1 MAPAAWMPLVLAP
14 APWCDLVPPPKSA
27 PMFGSRQQTMS
38 PVNGGDNAGDLSDLV
53 QVGSAGNVAAEA
65 GTSGIR
71 RKFYEQMNK

>member
-1 MAPAAWMPLVLAP
+1 
-14 APWCDLVPPPKSA
+14 
-27 PMFGSRQQTMS
+27 MFGSRQQTMS